1 MQYTCPRCG
10 KHIDLSVEALIAN
23 EYKTVCP
30 QCLTQLEIVGDY
42 AYVPLE
48 DGSLNLR
55 RDEPSPETEPE
66 VVVPEV
72 MGVPVQGSVAVPP
85 LPSQLGGDGRDPLF
99 DEAVRYLGQCSA
111 ITPMML
117 RDYFNIPL
125 ERAQDLINQLE
136 QAGCIGPYR
145 GGAPR
150 QILIEHHEGL
160 PSPFNYNQRF
170 GADSQPAAD
179 GTPQPQG
186 GKMVRVNCGS
196 CLIWLVLIAFLVFL
210 LVK

>member
-1 MQYTCPRCG
+1 MQYTCPKCG

-55 RDEPSPETEPE
+55 RDEPKPE
-66 VVVPEV
+66 VESEGVVTEV
-72 MGVPVQGSVAVPP
+72 TGVPVQDAVSVPP

-170 GADSQPAAD
+170 GAEAEQSTD
-179 GTPQPQG
+179 GTPLPQG

-196 CLIWLVLIAFLVFL
+196 CLIWLVLAAFLVFL

>member
-1 MQYTCPRCG
+1 MQYTCPKCG

-55 RDEPSPETEPE
+55 RDEPKPE
-66 VVVPEV
+66 VESEGVVTEV
-72 MGVPVQGSVAVPP
+72 TGVSVQDAVSVPP

-111 ITPMML
+111 VTPMML

-125 ERAQDLINQLE
+125 ERAQNLINQLE

-170 GADSQPAAD
+170 GADTEPSTD
-179 GTPQPQG
+179 GAPLPQG

-196 CLIWLVLIAFLVFL
+196 CLIWLVLAAFLVFL

>member
-1 MQYTCPRCG
+1 MQYTCPKCG

-55 RDEPSPETEPE
+55 RDEPKPE
-66 VVVPEV
+66 VESEGVVTEV
-72 MGVPVQGSVAVPP
+72 TGVPVQDAVPVPP

-111 ITPMML
+111 VTPMML

-125 ERAQDLINQLE
+125 ERAQNLINQLE

-170 GADSQPAAD
+170 GAETEPPTD
-179 GTPQPQG
+179 GTPLPQG

-196 CLIWLVLIAFLVFL
+196 CLIWLVLAAFLVFL